1 MRVISH
7 TSTDPYFNLAAEQWL
22 IDNSPDDVF
31 MLWRNDRSVIVGKN
45 QNTWGE
51 VDAACSLS
59 ASPRAKECA
68 ARTPRP
74 PATRPRMNAA
84 RSRSR
89 FAAAT
94 PRG

>member
-7 TSTDPYFNLAAEQWL
+7 TSTDPYFNLAAEEWL

-51 VDAACSLS
+51 VDAACSRS

-68 ARTPRP
+68 ARVVDCNYT
-74 PATRPRMNAA
+74 ANC
-84 RSRSR
+84 SIIINLS
-89 FAAAT
+89 
-94 PRG
+94 G